1 MIGYVLLFQ
10 GLNYIA
16 GLMLLI
22 VRKQEVAFW
31 LLDVIVGKLLPGIIF
46 IKCSITG
53 KKILVLQR
61 KKTVFTCDSTP
72 RCHPKHPANNS
83 VGQIKRVK
91 TL

>member
-53 KKILVLQR
+53 EKDISITGKKDC
-61 KKTVFTCDSTP
+61 FYM
-72 RCHPKHPANNS
+72 
-83 VGQIKRVK
+83 
-91 TL
+91 